1 MTPVATGSET
11 MATLNN
17 YKTGETIRAATIA
30 EYEASKA
37 AAETDG
43 GAGVIVVDG
52 VSCYVDGEITV
63 TILDLTSEEKH
74 TVSANAPVL
83 RTLRLRDTTSET
95 STAIGAEDAGYTVPG
110 EDWDG
115 LTVSSIVDGE
125 VGYVWDAET
134 GVWYLSQVVADNDV
148 RAVYEVQI
156 EGEDGHTIRAASD
169 ADAWDQAG
177 EIVRGGDWTGTDS
190 GPVKVYL
197 RDADGDLIGTRMI
210 ETA

>member
-1 MTPVATGSET
+1 

-30 EYEASKA
+30 EHEASRA

-63 TILDLTSEEKH
+63 TISDLTSDEKH
-74 TVSANAPVL
+74 TVSASTPVL

-95 STAIGAEDAGYTVPG
+95 STAIGAEDDGYAVPG

-115 LTVSSIVDGE
+115 LTVSSIAAGE
-125 VGYVWDAET
+125 AGYVWDAET
-134 GVWYLSQVVADNDV
+134 GVWYLSQVVIADDDA
-148 RAVYEVQI
+148 RATYEVQI

-169 ADAWDQAG
+169 ADAWAWAG
-177 EIVRGGDWTGTDS
+177 KIVRSGDWSDCDGGS
-190 GPVKVYL
+190 VKVYL

-210 ETA
+210 EVA